1 MAMETMLPRAVLST
15 ATLAVIPDLST
26 TREPPW
32 AITSYRLQV
41 PPSAQEQH
49 STFPALISTE
59 AYGLRL
65 KATISDAMNMAL
77 LLGFGP
83 GTDVKGP
90 QPPSTS
96 AGSLFFQE
104 HPARATQSRTRR
116 V

>member
-1 MAMETMLPRAVLST
+1 MESMLAGVVLST
-15 ATLAVIPDLST
+15 ASYAVIHDFPT

-32 AITSYRLQV
+32 AITSSRLQV

-96 AGSLFFQE
+96 AGSLFF
-104 HPARATQSRTRR
+104 
-116 V
+116 